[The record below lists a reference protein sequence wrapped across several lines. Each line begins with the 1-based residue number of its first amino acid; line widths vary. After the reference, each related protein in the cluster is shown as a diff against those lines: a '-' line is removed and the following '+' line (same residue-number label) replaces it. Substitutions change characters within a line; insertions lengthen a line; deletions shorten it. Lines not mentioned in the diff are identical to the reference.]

1 MSRLLRTCCLFSF
14 ALSTALAWT
23 GCATP
28 GGATPAEKRGAIND
42 LCNETLANLYS
53 QKPDARAEIERAP
66 GYAVFQQ
73 IGIKILMAGTGNG
86 YGVAVDNANGKRTFM
101 RMAQLDAGPGLGVKK
116 FRAVFVFGNKQT
128 FQQFVEKGWQFGGQ
142 AEAEA
147 KANEAGVAATAD
159 AKLADLRVYRITDAG
174 LALQATVN
182 GTKYWKDEDLN

>member
-1 MSRLLRTCCLFSF
+1 
-14 ALSTALAWT
+14 
-23 GCATP
+23 
-28 GGATPAEKRGAIND
+28 
-42 LCNETLANLYS
+42 
-53 QKPDARAEIERAP
+53 
-66 GYAVFQQ
+66 
-73 IGIKILMAGTGNG
+73 
-86 YGVAVDNANGKRTFM
+86 
-101 RMAQLDAGPGLGVKK
+101 
-116 FRAVFVFGNKQT
+116 VFGNKQT